1 MIVHV
6 LHFIMLHLM
15 VPTDHI
21 FKPYALTY
29 PTPNGYSAFVDKAH
43 IGEFPEREKW
53 LAVIGNHQYKHEF
66 I

>member
-43 IGEFPEREKW
+43 IGEFPEREK
-53 LAVIGNHQYKHEF
+53 
-66 I
+66 